1 MQGRAQSLPQVLSL
15 LGAFVAT
22 AMVMGVL
29 LAGLLIPGAYATGAA
44 TNSSIAAFEELPS
57 EFTTTTLAQQSVILD
72 ANGGV
77 IATPYDENRII
88 VGLDEV
94 APIMKTAIIAI
105 EDSRF
110 YEHNGVDLRGMS
122 RAFASNLRGNDVQ
135 GASTI
140 TQQYVKLA
148 LEEAARQA
156 GDKEA
161 EKAATAESYRRK
173 IQEAKYAMSLEQ
185 ELSKDEILEAYLN
198 LAYFGALSYGVEAAS
213 LRYFNVSASEL
224 NLGQAAVLAGLVQ
237 NPSTTDPISFPERA
251 ERRRN
256 IVLDRIGVLGLAK
269 KEDID
274 AWKAVPIT
282 EMLDVQPQQS
292 TCQNASMPFVCQY
305 VINWLLDNPEFGE
318 TREERENALYTGG
331 LTVKTT
337 FDPAV
342 YRSAMQHMT
351 ELVPV
356 GDPTEVG
363 AAAVVVEPGT
373 GRVISLGQTSTYGND
388 QGAFGVTEVNWSVD
402 QKYGESGG
410 FQIGS
415 TAKVYSIVRA
425 VEEGM
430 GLETTV
436 NARRYTGNEGAV
448 FDPSESVDNCAPLEP
463 MTVRNSEG
471 NIGGDMTFRRAV
483 ARSVNTAFI
492 PLVLSKVGICDTQ
505 ETMAKMGLHKSNG
518 QPIDPFLSEVTLG
531 SGESSPLTLALS
543 YATLASGGRYCEALP
558 VNEVLN
564 SAGEAIMTPQPKCE
578 QVIEEEVARG
588 VNDLLR
594 SVMQQG
600 GTGAS
605 QPLAGGRESAGK
617 TGTTDGLV
625 QSWFAGY
632 TPQLSTAVY
641 VGRPD
646 SNTRSMS
653 DIQIGGQYY
662 RRVYG
667 NTLALPMW
675 KRIMDDALEG
685 KEMLTFPRPSAETVK
700 GRTVDIPTIQGR
712 TLDQARKLLAE
723 AGFDG
728 AVVEVNHPAR
738 RGTVLGSQPS
748 SSAPWGSSVSIL
760 VANGYTPPPP
770 RPNPPRTTTSQAP
783 EAPAPQPSAEPSPD
797 PPSGGEDSGGGPPG
811 GEPPGGGPPGDGRGG
826 DG

>member
-29 LAGLLIPGAYATGAA
+29 MAGLLIPGAYATGAA

-57 EFTTTTLAQQSVILD
+57 EFTTTALAQQSVILD
-72 ANGGV
+72 AAGGV
-77 IATPYDENRII
+77 IATPYNENRII

-94 APIMKTAIIAI
+94 APIMRTAILAI

-122 RAFASNLRGNDVQ
+122 RAFVSNMRGNEVQ

-140 TQQYVKLA
+140 TQQYVKMA
-148 LEEAARQA
+148 LQEAARQA

-161 EKAATAESYRRK
+161 EKAASADSYQRK

-198 LAYFGALSYGVEAAS
+198 LSYFGALSYGVEAAS
-213 LRYFNVSASEL
+213 LRYFNISASEL

-237 NPSTTDPISFPERA
+237 NPGTTDPISNPEGA

-256 IVLDRIGVLGLAK
+256 VVLDRIGALGLAK
-269 KEDID
+269 QDDID

-318 TREERENALYTGG
+318 TREERENLLYTGG

-342 YRSAMQHMT
+342 YRSALLHMT

-373 GRVISLGQTSTYGND
+373 GRVISLGQTSTFGND
-388 QGAFGVTEVNWSVD
+388 QGTFGVTEVNWSVD

-415 TAKVYSIVRA
+415 TAKIYSVVRA

-436 NARRYTGNEGAV
+436 NARRYSGSDGAV

-471 NIGGDMTFRRAV
+471 NVGGDMTFRRAI
-483 ARSVNTAFI
+483 ARSVNTAFV

-505 ETMAKMGLHKSNG
+505 ETMARMGLHKSNG
-518 QPIDPFLSEVTLG
+518 QPIDPYLSEVTLG
-531 SGESSPLTLALS
+531 SGESSPLTVALS
-543 YATLASGGRYCEALP
+543 YATLAAGGRYCEALP
-558 VNEVLN
+558 VTEVLN
-564 SAGEAIMTPQPKCE
+564 SSGEAIMTPEPKCE
-578 QVIEEEVARG
+578 QVVDEEVARG

-594 SVMQQG
+594 SVMEPG

-632 TPQLSTAVY
+632 TPQLATAVY

-667 NTLALPMW
+667 NTLALPIW
-675 KRIMDDALEG
+675 KRIMDDALAG
-685 KEMLTFPRPSAETVK
+685 KELLTFPRPSPETVK
-700 GRTVDIPTIQGR
+700 GRTVDIPNVAGR
-712 TLDQARKLLAE
+712 TLAQARKLLAD

-728 AVVEVNHPAR
+728 NVVEVNNRAA

-748 SSAPWGSSVSIL
+748 SSAPWGSSVTIL
-760 VANGYTPPPP
+760 VSNGYVPPPPPP
-770 RPNPPRTTTSQAP
+770 RPQPTTTSEEPSDEPSP
-783 EAPAPQPSAEPSPD
+783 EPPAPSAEPTN
-797 PPSGGEDSGGGPPG
+797 GGGNN
-811 GEPPGGGPPGDGRGG
+811 GGGRGGPPPGDGRGG
-826 DG
+826 GD

>member
-1 MQGRAQSLPQVLSL
+1 MLSL

-29 LAGLLIPGAYATGAA
+29 MAGLLIPGAYATGAA
-44 TNSSIAAFEELPS
+44 TNSSIAAFDDLPS
-57 EFTTTTLAQQSVILD
+57 EFTTTALAQQSVILD
-72 ANGGV
+72 VNGGV

-88 VGLDEV
+88 IGLDEV
-94 APIMKTAIIAI
+94 APIMKTAILAI

-122 RAFASNLRGNDVQ
+122 RAFVSNLQGNDVQ

-161 EKAATAESYRRK
+161 ERQASEESYRRK

-185 ELSKDEILEAYLN
+185 EMSKDEILEAYLN

-213 LRYFNVSASEL
+213 LRYFNIPASEL

-237 NPSTTDPISFPERA
+237 NPGTTDPINFPERA
-251 ERRRN
+251 EFRRN
-256 IVLDRIGVLGLAK
+256 VVLNRIGALGLAK
-269 KEDID
+269 QEDID

-282 EMLDVQPQQS
+282 DMLDVQPQQS

-318 TREERENALYTGG
+318 TREEREKLLYTGG

-351 ELVPV
+351 EMVPV

-373 GRVISLGQTSTYGND
+373 GKVLSLGQTSTYGND
-388 QGAFGVTEVNWSVD
+388 QGTFGVTEVNWSVD

-415 TAKVYSIVRA
+415 TAKIYSVVRA

-436 NARRYTGNEGAV
+436 NARRYTDSEGAV

-471 NIGGDMTFRRAV
+471 NVGGDMTFRRAI
-483 ARSVNTAFI
+483 ARSVNTAFV

-505 ETMAKMGLHKSNG
+505 ETMTKMGLHKGNG

-531 SGESSPLTLALS
+531 SGESSPMTVALS
-543 YATLASGGRYCEALP
+543 YATLAAGGRYCDALP
-558 VNEVLN
+558 VTEIVNSSGEVIL
-564 SAGEAIMTPQPKCE
+564 TPEPKCE
-578 QVIEEEVARG
+578 QVIDEEVAKG

-594 SVMQQG
+594 SVMLEG
-600 GTGAS
+600 GTGVRGA
-605 QPLAGGRESAGK
+605 LADGRESAGK
-617 TGTTDGLV
+617 TGTTDRLV

-646 SNTRSMS
+646 SNTRPMRH
-653 DIQIGGQYY
+653 IEIGGQYY
-662 RRVYG
+662 QGVYG
-667 NTLALPMW
+667 NTLALPIW
-675 KRIMDDALEG
+675 KRIMDDASAG
-685 KEMLTFPRPSAETVK
+685 MEMLTFPRPSDETVR
-700 GRTVDIPTIQGR
+700 GRTVDIPAIQGR
-712 TLDQARKLLAE
+712 SLDEARKLLAA

-728 AVVEVNHPAR
+728 HVTQVSHSAR
-738 RGTVLGSQPS
+738 RGTVLGSRPS
-748 SSAPWGSSVSIL
+748 SSAPWGSSVAIL
-760 VANGYTPPPP
+760 VSSGYVPPPPPPPP
-770 RPNPPRTTTSQAP
+770 RETPTS
-783 EAPAPQPSAEPSPD
+783 PSPEPPP
-797 PPSGGEDSGGGPPG
+797 PPSDTGGEDGGGDDGGGGGGDNGGGGSDGPGPPG
-811 GEPPGGGPPGDGRGG
+811 GTPPGQDR
-826 DG
+826 

>member
-15 LGAFVAT
+15 LGAFVAA

-29 LAGLLIPGAYATGAA
+29 MAGLLIPGAYATGAA
-44 TNSSIAAFEELPS
+44 TNSSIAAFEDLPS
-57 EFTTTTLAQQSVILD
+57 EFTTTQLAQQSVILD
-72 ANGGV
+72 AAGGV
-77 IATPYDENRII
+77 IATPYNENRII

-94 APIMKTAIIAI
+94 APVMKTAILAI

-122 RAFASNLRGNDVQ
+122 RALVSNLRGNEVQ

-148 LEEAARQA
+148 LQEAARQA

-161 EKAATAESYRRK
+161 ERAAAEDSYQRK
-173 IQEAKYAMSLEQ
+173 IQEAKYAMTLEQ
-185 ELSKDEILEAYLN
+185 EMDKDTILESYLN

-237 NPSTTDPISFPERA
+237 NPGTTDPINFPERA

-256 IVLDRIGVLGLAK
+256 VVLDRIGVLGLAK
-269 KEDID
+269 PEDIT

-282 EMLDVQPQQS
+282 DMLDVQPQQS

-318 TREERENALYTGG
+318 TKEERENLLYTGG

-342 YRSAMQHMT
+342 YRSSLQHMT

-363 AAAVVVEPGT
+363 AAAVVVQPGT
-373 GRVISLGQTSTYGND
+373 GKVISLGQTSTYGND
-388 QGAFGVTEVNWSVD
+388 QGTFGVTEVNWSVD

-415 TAKVYSIVRA
+415 TAKIYSVVRA
-425 VEEGM
+425 IEEGM

-436 NARRYTGNEGAV
+436 NARRYSNSDGAV

-471 NIGGDMTFRRAV
+471 NIGGDMSFRRAI
-483 ARSVNTAFI
+483 ARSVNTAFV

-505 ETMAKMGLHKSNG
+505 ETMAKMGLHKANG

-531 SGESSPLTLALS
+531 SGESSPMTLALS
-543 YATLASGGRYCEALP
+543 YATLAADGLYCEAMP
-558 VNEVLN
+558 VTEILD

-578 QVIEEEVARG
+578 QVVGEEVARG

-594 SVMQQG
+594 SVMHRG

-605 QPLAGGRESAGK
+605 HPLSDGRESAGK

-646 SNTRSMS
+646 SNTRSMRN
-653 DIQIGGQYY
+653 IEIGGQYY

-667 NTLALPMW
+667 NTLALPIW
-675 KRIMDDALEG
+675 KRIMDDASANLE
-685 KEMLTFPRPSAETVK
+685 KVEFERPSSETVK
-700 GRTVDIPTIQGR
+700 GRTVDIPNIQGR
-712 TLDQARKLLAE
+712 SLSQARKLLAD

-728 AVVEVNHPAR
+728 HVVQVSNRAG
-738 RGTVLGSQPS
+738 RGTVLGSRPS
-748 SSAPWGSSVSIL
+748 SSAPWGSSVAIL
-760 VANGYTPPPP
+760 VSSGYVPPPP
-770 RPNPPRTTTSQAP
+770 APKTPTTTATSAP
-783 EAPAPQPSAEPSPD
+783 TASPSPAPSTSA
-797 PPSGGEDSGGGPPG
+797 PPAAPPAAPPGGGPG
-811 GEPPGGGPPGDGRGG
+811 GGRGGGPPGDGRGG
-826 DG
+826 DN